1 MDGIPFSILLA
12 DDDEDDRMII
22 DEAFKHIN
30 YAAGIK
36 KFINGEAMLHY
47 LEQIE
52 PSLYPSVIVLDNTMP
67 KMDAVDLLSI
77 LKKNPKY
84 EKIPVVVY
92 TSALSEH
99 KKEQLLAMGAYA
111 CLEKGALMDDI
122 VEVAKQLKTMAEN
135 PKKSSST

>member
-22 DEAFKHIN
+22 DEAFKQIN

-47 LEQIE
+47 LGQIE

-67 KMDAVDLLSI
+67 KMDAIELLSI
-77 LKKNPKY
+77 LKRNPKY

-99 KKEQLLAMGAYA
+99 KKEQLLALGAYA

-122 VEVAKQLKTMAEN
+122 VAVAKQLKAMAEN